1 LFLIVFSLRLSFTY
15 TTHRVFFCLRH
26 VYHSIA
32 REFNEEIEKLNA
44 KLKERAAARLASFRL
59 KNTTSKSTA
68 SPIVVSASKPGGIL
82 GRAMGGKQAAANAA
96 KLLDLNADI
105 NLLVEIVS
113 CTDVPVADITS
124 TVRSFL
130 FFVCVEGGREV
141 VMILWP

>member
-1 LFLIVFSLRLSFTY
+1 
-15 TTHRVFFCLRH
+15 

-130 FFVCVEGGREV
+130 FFVCVIGGREV